1 MLDSGQIRP
10 ECFPVQTEVGFWRVE
25 KAEHQGVVAGFR
37 RNLAET
43 GILPWIPAPQKPEQK
58 PECAT

>member
-1 MLDSGQIRP
+1 MD
-10 ECFPVQTEVGFWRVE
+10 
-25 KAEHQGVVAGFR
+25 VVAGFR